1 MALPLSYNL
10 RNLLVRKTTTLMTA
24 LGIALTVAVLLAI
37 QGMLAG
43 LRASFQ
49 ATGHPLHLLVLRKG
63 SNAELNSV
71 VTREQFQ
78 VLRGKEGIRTE
89 NGEQM
94 ISHEVVTVAALPLRG
109 QGESNVTVRGLSLM
123 GVRMRAEAVKL
134 AEGRWF
140 QPGQRELAVGLGVTR
155 ANRDAGLGQYIQ
167 IGSTQWTV
175 VGIFDGGQTAY
186 QGEIWGDANQ
196 LGADADRAQALSS
209 VLIRAPDRD
218 AARRLA
224 ARIQTDQRLVHEAI
238 PEADYY
244 LKQAAE
250 GRLLQA
256 LGTFVAVVMAI
267 GSIFAAMNTMYAA
280 VARRSREIGVL
291 RVLGFSRASI
301 LFSFVLESVLLALAG
316 GAMACLLILPF
327 HGLSNRLGNMTTF
340 SMSVFQFRVTP
351 SMIAAGLGFAA
362 LMGVVGGLW
371 PARMAARKDPLAA
384 LRDL

>member
-1 MALPLSYNL
+1 MALPLTYNL

>member
-1 MALPLSYNL
+1 MALPLTYNL
-10 RNLLVRKTTTLMTA
+10 RSLLVRKTTTLMTA

-43 LRASFQ
+43 LEASFQ

>member
-1 MALPLSYNL
+1 VALPLTYNL

-43 LRASFQ
+43 LEASFQ